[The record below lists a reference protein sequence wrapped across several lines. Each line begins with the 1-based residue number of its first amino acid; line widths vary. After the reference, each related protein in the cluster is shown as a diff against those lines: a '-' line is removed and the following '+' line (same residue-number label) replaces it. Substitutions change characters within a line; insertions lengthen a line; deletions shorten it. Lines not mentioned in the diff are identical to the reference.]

1 MTKRVEI
8 KEWSYGVIVLE
19 DVPEDASD
27 EEILKMAQEKYYEG
41 NTCWNGGD
49 FELGKIYDD

>member
-8 KEWSYGVIVLE
+8 KEWSYGVVVLE

-27 EEILKMAQEKYYEG
+27 EEILEMAQEKYYEG
-41 NTCWNGGD
+41 NAYWSGGD